1 MSQKPEQP
9 AFAWWNSRTTRALRT
24 SVTQPAQ
31 AQQRRPFS
39 RPNLAVQ
46 QRASSV
52 LPKAEIFLFTGSN
65 TPYESHE

>member
-9 AFAWWNSRTTRALRT
+9 AFPWWNGPTTRALRT
-24 SVTQPAQ
+24 SPAQPTQ

-39 RPNLAVQ
+39 RPNVAMQ
-46 QRASSV
+46 QRASSA

-65 TPYESHE
+65 TPYQSHE